1 MAYIYGN
8 NGVVRLGNGGTTSY
22 YQCRVGY
29 EPVAGSEDIGL
40 NTSQFKLRM
49 EVRSVN
55 SSYQTF
61 GYNQTTTLDGV
72 SLSPQSFDMRN
83 TNVWQLFGERTITVT
98 HDTYGKYSQ
107 EKYASFTTT
116 ATGNYSLKSG
126 NASVYVT
133 LPDIPRQA
141 NITEATN
148 FNDEQNPTITYSNP
162 AGDIV
167 SSLQACISLNGTT
180 DTIAYRDISKTG
192 TTYTFELTQE
202 ERNTLRSATPNSN
215 TLSVFFI
222 IKTVIN
228 NLTLYSSL
236 QRQMTIVNGEPIFSD
251 FDYFDINPTTIALT
265 NNTKTNVN
273 GYSNIRVSIPEI
285 NKATAV
291 KSATMSK
298 YRFTC
303 GTNQPSEV
311 AYSDSEDVYMD
322 INGATSGT
330 YNVFAIDSRNNAKQV
345 VKLATT
351 ELAYTPISFNTSSC
365 SVVRNNG
372 GVGRYAVLTLSGNIW
387 NNNFG
392 LVTNSI
398 KSVSYQYKKTSET
411 QWQTGPTVITPTLSG
426 NTFSFE
432 DEIASNDTN
441 GYFDLDAS
449 YNFKITITDELST
462 KEIELTPMASAVPN
476 ISLADNGVGIMCDY
490 DETLGEEL
498 QVGGIPLSKYP
509 RSVDYAVATI
519 SSNQTAGSNYVVE
532 LNSIESTDNN
542 MFSLSNGDII
552 IGAGVNTIR
561 IGGAVFI
568 EGLPSYSYVW
578 ARIDIKDS
586 NNQTKHQITCIS
598 NGFDNGTAYTS
609 AVLSER
615 IIQVQQGD
623 IIRLTAD
630 SPKGGTIRG
639 NYNQTWVQVEK
650 VN

>member
-8 NGVVRLGNGGTTSY
+8 NGIVRLGNGGTTSY

-40 NTSQFKLRM
+40 NTSQFRLRM
-49 EVRSVN
+49 EARSVN

-72 SLSPQSFDMRN
+72 SLSPQTFDMRN

-98 HDTYGKYSQ
+98 HDQYGKYSQ
-107 EKYASFTTT
+107 EKYGSFTTT

-126 NASVYVT
+126 SASVTVT

-167 SSLQACISLNGTT
+167 SSLQACISLDGTT
-180 DTIAYRDISKTG
+180 DTIPYRDISKTG
-192 TTYTFELTQE
+192 TTYTFELTEAQ
-202 ERNTLRSATPNSN
+202 RNTLRSSTPNN
-215 TLSVFFI
+215 NNLTVYFI
-222 IKTVIN
+222 AKTVIS

-236 QRQMTIVNGEPIFSD
+236 QRQMTIINGEPIFSD

-265 NNTKTNVN
+265 NSTKTNIN
-273 GYSNIRVSIPEI
+273 GYSNIRVFVPQI

-392 LVTNSI
+392 AVINSI
-398 KSVSYQYKKTSET
+398 KSVSYQYKKTSEA
-411 QWQTGPTVITPTLSG
+411 QWQTGPTTITPTLSG

-462 KEIELTPMASAVPN
+462 KEIELTPMGSAIPN

-490 DETLGEEL
+490 DESLGGDL
-498 QVGGIPLSKYP
+498 QVGGKRLDIVETSTDVNGWTKIIYP
-509 RSVDYAVATI
+509 THIEYVKTVLDTNITFGGNLWGHLTSISLPANMNTLGDRILTCSIGCNDAAILFNAYSEENFATI
-519 SSNQTAGSNYVVE
+519 EITW
-532 LNSIESTDNN
+532 NN
-542 MFSLSNGDII
+542 
-552 IGAGVNTIR
+552 
-561 IGGAVFI
+561 
-568 EGLPSYSYVW
+568 
-578 ARIDIKDS
+578 K
-586 NNQTKHQITCIS
+586 
-598 NGFDNGTAYTS
+598 YTS
-609 AVLSER
+609 DVTANLYAHFR
-615 IIQVQQGD
+615 ILEYV
-623 IIRLTAD
+623 
-630 SPKGGTIRG
+630 
-639 NYNQTWVQVEK
+639 
-650 VN
+650 

>member
-22 YQCRVGY
+22 YQCRLGY
-29 EPVAGSEDIGL
+29 QLVEGSQSIQ
-40 NTSQFKLRM
+40 NNSSQVTLRL
-49 EVRSVN
+49 EVRSVS
-55 SSYQTF
+55 SSYGTY
-61 GYNQTTTLDGV
+61 GYNQTSTIDGV
-72 SLSPQSFDMRN
+72 SLNPQTFDMRN
-83 TNVWQLFGERTITVT
+83 TNVWQVFGERTITVY

-133 LPDIPRQA
+133 LPDITRQA
-141 NITEATN
+141 NITEATT
-148 FNDEQNPTITYSNP
+148 FNDEQNPTITYNNP

-180 DTIAYRDISKTG
+180 DTIPYRDISKTG
-192 TTYTFELTQE
+192 TTYTFELTE
-202 ERNTLRSATPNSN
+202 EQRNTLRNATPNSN

-236 QRQMTIVNGEPIFSD
+236 QRQMTIINGEPIFSD

-265 NNTKTNVN
+265 NSTKTNIN
-273 GYSNIRVSIPEI
+273 GYSNIRVFVPQI

-365 SVVRNNG
+365 SVARNNG

-392 LVTNSI
+392 AVINSI

-441 GYFDLDAS
+441 GYFDLDSS

-462 KEIELTPMASAVPN
+462 KEIELTPMASEVPN

-490 DETLGEEL
+490 DESLGEEL
-498 QVGGIPLSKYP
+498 QVGGTPLSKYP
-509 RSVDYAVATI
+509 RNIDYAVATI
-519 SSNQTAGSNYVVE
+519 SSNQAASSNYVVQ
-532 LNSIESTDNN
+532 LNDIDSTDSN
-542 MFSLSNGDII
+542 MFSLSNGDIL
-552 IGAGVNTIR
+552 IGAGVNTIKVSST
-561 IGGAVFI
+561 VFI
-568 EGLPSYSYVW
+568 EGLPAYSYVW

-586 NNQTKHQITCIS
+586 NNQTKQQITCIS
-598 NGFDNGTAYTS
+598 NGFGNGTAFTS

-615 IIQVQQGD
+615 IIEVEQGD

-630 SPKGGTIRG
+630 SPNGGTIRA
-639 NYNQTWVQVEK
+639 NANQTWVQVEK

>member
-8 NGVVRLGNGGTTSY
+8 NGIVRLGNGGTTSY

-40 NTSQFKLRM
+40 NTSQFRLRM

-72 SLSPQSFDMRN
+72 SLSPQTFDMRN

-98 HDTYGKYSQ
+98 HDQYGKYSQ
-107 EKYASFTTT
+107 EKYGSFTTT

-126 NASVYVT
+126 SASVTVT

-167 SSLQACISLNGTT
+167 SSLQACISLDGTI
-180 DTIAYRDISKTG
+180 DTIPYRDISKTG
-192 TTYTFELTQE
+192 TTYTFELTEAQ
-202 ERNTLRSATPNSN
+202 RNTLRSSTPNN
-215 TLSVFFI
+215 NNLTVYFI
-222 IKTVIN
+222 AKTVIS
-228 NLTLYSSL
+228 NLTLYSSV
-236 QRQMTIVNGEPIFSD
+236 QRTMSIINGGPTFSD

-265 NNTKTNVN
+265 NSTKTNIN
-273 GYSNIRVSIPEI
+273 GYSNIRVFVPQI

-392 LVTNSI
+392 AVINSI
-398 KSVSYQYKKTSET
+398 KSVSYQYKKTSEA
-411 QWQTGPTVITPTLSG
+411 QWQTGPTTITPTLSG

-432 DEIASNDTN
+432 DEIASNETN

-462 KEIELTPMASAVPN
+462 KEIELTPMGSAIPN

-490 DETLGEEL
+490 DESLGGEL
-498 QVGGIPLSKYP
+498 Q
-509 RSVDYAVATI
+509 
-519 SSNQTAGSNYVVE
+519 
-532 LNSIESTDNN
+532 
-542 MFSLSNGDII
+542 
-552 IGAGVNTIR
+552 
-561 IGGAVFI
+561 IGGALALTYNKYTDANGWIVIDHKFYKEYTI
-568 EGLPSYSYVW
+568 QLVESQTFGANLWGYLSSISLPVDLTTLGDAILTGSIGATDSAILLNIYAKSIDNHINRTWNNKYS
-578 ARIDIKDS
+578 
-586 NNQTKHQITCIS
+586 NTITADVIT
-598 NGFDNGTAYTS
+598 N
-609 AVLSER
+609 LR
-615 IIQVQQGD
+615 II
-623 IIRLTAD
+623 
-630 SPKGGTIRG
+630 
-639 NYNQTWVQVEK
+639 NYV
-650 VN
+650 